1 MVTLR
6 SLVHWIP
13 FFVYFFAS
21 TLLITHNH
29 LWARYP
35 KIGQHITIATFFVY
49 IIAINWL
56 CLTPAM
62 FNFGTTDKIMFYFH
76 GVPFN
81 IIPLQG
87 VSQEFFLNI
96 VMTFPLGV
104 YIYLADHRLALAR
117 AALYG
122 FCFSLF
128 IEVNQFVCDLIFHI
142 GRVADIDDL
151 ICNTA
156 GVIVGFGVMIILDQ
170 GIFHQIIKHLMLKGV
185 KSDTLDN

>member
-1 MVTLR
+1 MLG
-6 SLVHWIP
+6 LIHWIP
-13 FFVYFFAS
+13 FFVYFFAC

-29 LWARYP
+29 LWSRYP
-35 KIGQHITIATFFVY
+35 SLGQHITIASFFIY
-49 IIAINWL
+49 IIAILWL

-62 FNFGTTDKIMFYFH
+62 FNFSSANKILFYFH

-87 VSQEFFLNI
+87 FSQEFFLNI

-104 YIYLADHRLALAR
+104 YLYLINPKIKLVKAG
-117 AALYG
+117 LYA
-122 FCFSLF
+122 FYFSLF
-128 IEVNQFVCDLIFHI
+128 IEINQFGCDLIFHI

-156 GVIVGFGVMIILDQ
+156 GAIIGFCIMIILDQ
-170 GIFHQIIKHLMLKGV
+170 SVFHRIIKELTLK
-185 KSDTLDN
+185 S